1 MGLSVQRFS
10 NLDVLGNIDGV
21 IAEIVRHLEEKR
33 SKKETKSP
41 CKSFGRLLKQILYCA
56 YL

>member
-10 NLDVLGNIDGV
+10 NLDELGNIDGV

-33 SKKETKSP
+33 GKKETKSP
-41 CKSFGRLLKQILYCA
+41 
-56 YL
+56 